1 MDKTLEYI
9 GTIKELEE
17 KLSTLKKEHNELE
30 RKYIELRA
38 RYTLQNDEL
47 LRLKI
52 FMSKE
57 GYSEDNIRHS
67 KE

>member
-9 GTIKELEE
+9 GTIKELKE
-17 KLSTLKKEHNELE
+17 KLNTLKKEHNELE

>member
-9 GTIKELEE
+9 GTIKELGE
-17 KLSTLKKEHNELE
+17 KLNTLKKEHNELE
-30 RKYIELRA
+30 KKYLDLRC
-38 RYTLQNDEL
+38 RYTTQNDEL
-47 LRLKI
+47 IRLKI

-57 GYSEDNIRHS
+57 GYSEDNIRNS